1 MQLTRSNAA
10 RLAPL
15 AVLSALAL
23 AGCSHPAVT
32 DTSGGGAQTLTTP
45 GAPAGAVATVTT
57 PKGNVLSLTEPEFYS
72 QLQNYVPNSLPSP
85 SSPQGGYAPAGQE
98 AGRIVMQQQ
107 VTNLMLM
114 GLAQD
119 QGVAP
124 TADEINA
131 QYNSIKALQEAQNVK
146 PFEQA
151 ITDAGLN
158 SDMIK
163 DLQIK
168 PQLSS
173 INLATKGAT
182 VSDADVQAY
191 YDAHKDKPV
200 SQGGFTVPGRVHIK
214 KIALA
219 TLPEAQAVAQAIKGG
234 QTFESQVPK
243 SLDKSSADGEF
254 PQWVP
259 VDPAPP
265 GLAAVIKPIQA
276 TPAGQVSP
284 PVAVP
289 GQNGPTYWLM
299 QVVEKKDK
307 QVLPLDQVKALIHN
321 QLLQQ
326 KAAADP
332 SAQDAL
338 KQQFHD
344 FTSQVKVSI
353 AGAQY
358 ASLAQ
363 SLTHPAP
370 LAPSAPPGGPSPF
383 APAVPGKP

>member
-23 AGCSHPAVT
+23 AGCSHPAAT
-32 DTSGGGAQTLTTP
+32 DASGGGQTLTMP
-45 GAPAGAVATVTT
+45 GAPTGAVATVTT
-57 PKGNVLSLTEPEFYS
+57 PKGTVLSLSQPEFYA

-98 AGRIVMQQQ
+98 TGRIVMQQQ
-107 VTNLMLM
+107 VTNLMLV
-114 GLAQD
+114 GLAAD
-119 QGVAP
+119 QGVGP
-124 TADEINA
+124 TADEINS
-131 QYNSIKALQEAQNVK
+131 QYDSIKALQEAQNVK
-146 PFEQA
+146 PFDQA
-151 ITDAGLN
+151 ITDAGLTT
-158 SDMIK
+158 DMIK
-163 DLQIK
+163 NLQIK
-168 PQLSS
+168 PQLASVK
-173 INLATKGAT
+173 LATKGASVT
-182 VSDADVQAY
+182 DADVQAY
-191 YDAHKDKPV
+191 YDAHKSKPV

-219 TLPEAQAVAQAIKGG
+219 TLLEAQAVAQAIKGG

-259 VDPAPP
+259 TDPAPP
-265 GLAAVIKPIQA
+265 QLASVIKPIQA

-307 QVLPLDQVKALIHN
+307 QVLPLDQVKSLIHN

-358 ASLAQ
+358 ASLVQ

-370 LAPSAPPGGPSPF
+370 LAPSAPPGGESPF
-383 APAVPGKP
+383 APAAPGKP